1 MSRRAVRITLDNLD
15 SLPGACRECMFWQL
29 DPVRRG
35 RLDAKGARSQK
46 EDWVSEVLREWGSCG
61 QLLLVDDQPRG
72 YLLYAPPAFVP
83 GANQFAT
90 SPAGPDAV
98 LLTTAFVD
106 PALRGGGLGRILI
119 QAMARDLIRRDAAA
133 AVEAFGQTRGP
144 GGHCVVPA
152 GFLSSVGFRTQRAHP
167 VTPRMRMELRSA
179 LTWMEEVE
187 LALEKLLGAVRP
199 KPVTPE
205 TLRPPAR
212 SS

>member
-1 MSRRAVRITLDNLD
+1 MSRRTVRITLDNLD
-15 SLPGACRECMFWQL
+15 ALPGGCRECLFWQL

-35 RLDAKGARSQK
+35 RLDGAAARSYK

-61 QLLLVDDQPRG
+61 QLILVDEQPRG

-83 GANQFAT
+83 GANQFPT

-98 LLTTAFVD
+98 LLTTVFID
-106 PALRGGGLGRILI
+106 PASRGGGLGRILI
-119 QAMARDLIRRDAAA
+119 QAMARDLIRRDAAV
-133 AVEAFGQTRGP
+133 AVEAFGQGRGS

-179 LTWMEEVE
+179 VTWMDEVE
-187 LALEKLLGAVRP
+187 QALEKLLGAVRP
-199 KPVTPE
+199 GQITPE
-205 TLRPPAR
+205 TWRPPA
-212 SS
+212 